1 MRSQTTG
8 WRTSRLQAAGSPHRE
23 WRSKRRDSLWSVVEC
38 LWLREEW
45 LSRVEYVWKKA
56 QIGSVVK
63 K

>member
-1 MRSQTTG
+1 MRSQAADS
-8 WRTSRLQAAGSPHRE
+8 SRRE
-23 WRSKRRDSLWSVVEC
+23 WRSERSGSLWSVVEC

>member
-1 MRSQTTG
+1 MRMQAIG
-8 WRTSRLQAAGSPHRE
+8 WRTSRSQAAGSLCRE
-23 WRSKRRDSLWSVVEC
+23 WRSERSGSLWSVVEC